1 MTASDKGESGSISD
15 GYLTSHDDSI
25 LADLELEQIES
36 EDEDS
41 QSSPA
46 DYQIATYPADYTL
59 EVLYQKWQHGEIL
72 VPEFQRRF
80 VWKRPQASKLVESF
94 LVGLPVPAVFLYSE
108 RNTQKYL
115 VIDGQQ
121 RLKSIFYYFEGY
133 YGPERNERRSLFRL
147 QGISETSQFHNR
159 CFDELREEDQR
170 RLKNAVLRAFIVQ
183 QLHPEDDTSMYHIFE
198 RLNTGA
204 TLLANQEIRNSIYHG
219 SFSDFLEEI
228 NGLSR
233 WREILGKE
241 YPDPRKRD
249 VELVLRFLAMRKSGS
264 YRKPMKDYLSKFMHK
279 NRWETRQTLRNS
291 KRIFELTCESVVAH
305 LGCKPFHLRAGLNA
319 PVLDAVMIA
328 FSDHLN
334 ELPKD
339 IRERYENLKQ
349 DEDFARHTSN
359 GTTDVDV
366 VKGRLRQA
374 SAHLFDA

>member
-1 MTASDKGESGSISD
+1 VTASDKGESGSISD

-159 CFDELREEDQR
+159 WG
-170 RLKNAVLRAFIVQ
+170 V
-183 QLHPEDDTSMYHIFE
+183 S
-198 RLNTGA
+198 
-204 TLLANQEIRNSIYHG
+204 
-219 SFSDFLEEI
+219 
-228 NGLSR
+228 
-233 WREILGKE
+233 
-241 YPDPRKRD
+241 
-249 VELVLRFLAMRKSGS
+249 
-264 YRKPMKDYLSKFMHK
+264 
-279 NRWETRQTLRNS
+279 
-291 KRIFELTCESVVAH
+291 
-305 LGCKPFHLRAGLNA
+305 
-319 PVLDAVMIA
+319 
-328 FSDHLN
+328 
-334 ELPKD
+334 
-339 IRERYENLKQ
+339 
-349 DEDFARHTSN
+349 
-359 GTTDVDV
+359 
-366 VKGRLRQA
+366 
-374 SAHLFDA
+374 

>member
-1 MTASDKGESGSISD
+1 MTPKN
-15 GYLTSHDDSI
+15 DSI
-25 LADLELEQIES
+25 AFDLEMEPIGS
-36 EDEDS
+36 EEEDS

-59 EVLYQKWQHGEIL
+59 EVLYQKWQHDEIQ

-108 RNTQKYL
+108 RETQKYL

-121 RLKSIFYYFEGY
+121 RLKSIFYFFDGYFGAEKNGKR
-133 YGPERNERRSLFRL
+133 PVFRL
-147 QGISETSQFHNR
+147 QGINETSDFHNR

-198 RLNTGA
+198 RLNTGG
-204 TLLANQEIRNSIYHG
+204 TLLANQEIRNCIYHG
-219 SFSDFLEEI
+219 SFSDFLEEV
-228 NGLSR
+228 NAHAQ

-249 VELVLRFLAMRKSGS
+249 VELVLRFLAMRKPGF
-264 YRKPMKDYLSKFMHK
+264 YRKPMKDYLSRFMQK
-279 NRWETRQTLRNS
+279 NQRAKESTLRNN
-291 KRIFELTCESVVAH
+291 KLVFERTCEAIIAH
-305 LGCKPFHLRAGLNA
+305 LGRKPFHVRAGLNA
-319 PVLDAVMIA
+319 AVLDAVMTA
-328 FSDHLN
+328 FSNNLN
-334 ELPKD
+334 KIPVD
-339 IRERYENLKQ
+339 IRERYETLKQ
-349 DEDFARHTSN
+349 DEEFARNTSN

-366 VKGRLRQA
+366 VRGRLRQA
-374 SAHLFDA
+374 ATHLFDA